1 MAASASAN
9 ELSVETRTAG
19 AHTIV
24 IVTGR
29 VTVDSSPRLRPVLR
43 ARTRDSTA
51 RRSVRLPASLHALGF
66 DPSECTRGACQ
77 RAADVMRTSTIRP

>member
-19 AHTIV
+19 AHTTV

-29 VTVDSSPRLRPVLR
+29 VTVDSSPRLRPVLHEALR
-43 ARTRDSTA
+43 NSSRD
-51 RRSVRLPASLHALGF
+51 AS
-66 DPSECTRGACQ
+66 
-77 RAADVMRTSTIRP
+77 RTSCEFDEIEPHHAFGEALFLRSA